1 MSKNIFKIT
10 RKELKKVIKESLEK
24 VVHSSPNRV
33 HLFEMA
39 TIGAQ
44 KWGKDIYSIQI
55 HGASTADS
63 GVPHIHIYK
72 YNDNTKKQFNFE
84 ISLIDLVSKDKIT
97 LIRQLDREKNINH
110 KNKDKCSWRGYSDI
124 YIMVC
129 EIIYLVEFS
138 RDSIKEYVST
148 TLMLPSMLGIKKLIC
163 SKQMMEEIQ

>member
-1 MSKNIFKIT
+1 MINFTRFNSLIQVVKNFSSEKNCNPFLTHQRWKYGVVRCPYCGSTHIANRSDSKKPY
-10 RKELKKVIKESLEK
+10 RCEK
-24 VVHSSPNRV
+24 TVNRI
-33 HLFEMA
+33 HLFEMV

-55 HGASTADS
+55 HGASTADRC
-63 GVPHIHIYK
+63 VPHIHIYK

-97 LIRQLDREKNINH
+97 LIRQLDREKNIDH

-129 EIIYLVEFS
+129 EIIYLAEFS
-138 RDSIKEYVST
+138 
-148 TLMLPSMLGIKKLIC
+148 
-163 SKQMMEEIQ
+163 